1 MTARARAIL
10 AARRA
15 GVLLHPT
22 SLPARGAAGEL
33 GQEARNFLR
42 WLADAG
48 FSVWQMLP
56 IGPTHAD
63 DSPYQALS
71 AHAGNPRLIDLED
84 LLQQGWLTAAQ
95 AAASA
100 GKPALLRIAAQRFDA
115 ALERDGP
122 LADAFRSF
130 RERTAHWLGDF
141 ALFMA
146 LREAHD
152 ESSWLDW
159 PPALRQRDPEA
170 LAQAAARH
178 AERIAG
184 IEFEQFIFERQWAA
198 LKTHANGLGIALF
211 GDMPIFVHLDS
222 ADVWANQRLFLLGSD
237 GNPTV
242 VAGVPPDY
250 FSATGQRWGNPL
262 YDWDGL
268 AQTGYAWWIERV
280 HTQQR
285 LFDLIRVDHFRG
297 FEAYWEIDATSATAI
312 DGRWVK
318 APGRPFFQA
327 IAAACGEVP
336 FVAENLGVITAE
348 VEALRRDLT
357 LPGMLVLQFA
367 FDGSPDNPY
376 LPHNHAALEVVYTG
390 THDNDTTAGW
400 YAALDD
406 ATRLR
411 VNDYLGLPTEA
422 MPWPLIRCALRSV
435 ARLAIVPMQD
445 LLELGSDHRMNIP
458 GTASGNWGWRFTWD
472 QVPPQLHARLRHL
485 LALYGRLHAV
495 DAH

>member
-1 MTARARAIL
+1 
-10 AARRA
+10 
-15 GVLLHPT
+15 
-22 SLPARGAAGEL
+22 
-33 GQEARNFLR
+33 
-42 WLADAG
+42 
-48 FSVWQMLP
+48 
-56 IGPTHAD
+56 
-63 DSPYQALS
+63 
-71 AHAGNPRLIDLED
+71 
-84 LLQQGWLTAAQ
+84 
-95 AAASA
+95 
-100 GKPALLRIAAQRFDA
+100 
-115 ALERDGP
+115 
-122 LADAFRSF
+122 
-130 RERTAHWLGDF
+130 
-141 ALFMA
+141 
-146 LREAHD
+146 
-152 ESSWLDW
+152 
-159 PPALRQRDPEA
+159 
-170 LAQAAARH
+170 
-178 AERIAG
+178 
-184 IEFEQFIFERQWAA
+184 
-198 LKTHANGLGIALF
+198 
-211 GDMPIFVHLDS
+211 
-222 ADVWANQRLFLLGSD
+222 
-237 GNPTV
+237 V

-268 AQTGYAWWIERV
+268 AQTGYAWWIARV

-297 FEAYWEIDATSATAI
+297 FEAYWEIDATSATAV
-312 DGRWVK
+312 DGRWVE

-336 FVAENLGVITAE
+336 FVAENLGLITAE

-367 FDGSPDNPY
+367 FDGSPGNPY

-472 QVPPQLHARLRHL
+472 QVPPQLHAQLRQL